1 MVQLGLLE
9 DVKRQVLKW
18 DGVTVPMKEPSDFIG
33 QTYITSREMRE
44 VSMQTIEPVSIREA
58 NEMLVK
64 ILGSTYAKSD
74 LEKLAA
80 NATHFSAE

>member
-1 MVQLGLLE
+1 M
-9 DVKRQVLKW
+9 
-18 DGVTVPMKEPSDFIG
+18 S
-33 QTYITSREMRE
+33 E
-44 VSMQTIEPVSIREA
+44 VEMQTIEPVSIREA